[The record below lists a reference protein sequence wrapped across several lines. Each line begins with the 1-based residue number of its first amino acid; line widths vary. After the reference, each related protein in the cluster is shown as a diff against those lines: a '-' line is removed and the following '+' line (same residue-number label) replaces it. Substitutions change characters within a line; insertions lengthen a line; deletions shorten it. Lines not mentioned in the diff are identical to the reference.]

1 MGVTKFWLEEVSWIR
16 HAIEGDSPVLE
27 SFESPER
34 YLSRSEHVKL
44 RLNLRRPFRKAK
56 YSLMTDSELSRAI
69 ERWEEPR
76 LGEDTEPE
84 TIPPTSG
91 RSTI

>member
-84 TIPPTSG
+84 TILPTSG